1 MQLPDFLVEVPY
13 GEIRLTGH
21 RIGLYHV
28 VDLYNDGYSPERL
41 HEEFPTLP
49 VDLINKV
56 IAFYR
61 ENKTE
66 VDAYM
71 AECVAEMER
80 QRAANPSRFD
90 WAEMRRRFEEQP
102 RTEPT

>member
-1 MQLPDFLVEVPY
+1 MKLPDFLIEVPY

-28 VDLYNDGYSPERL
+28 VDLYNDSYSPEML

-49 VDLINKV
+49 VGLINKV
-56 IAFYR
+56 IAFYL
-61 ENKTE
+61 ENKAE

-71 AECVAEMER
+71 AECLAEMER
-80 QRAANPSRFD
+80 RRAANPPRLD
-90 WAEMRRRFEEQP
+90 WDEMRRRFEEQ
-102 RTEPT
+102 RGAEQK